1 MTGYARNLEE
11 NRFFYRRHD
20 RQHEFWLSSW
30 SAFICRA
37 IASSSLLI
45 IDNRCTAE
53 CKFWIFLSYRE
64 LCTNRSSKRFNNA
77 AVGQHM
83 KSHTNKWLKVAIGSG
98 VTQRSLWNLFF
109 SFWTR
114 TVNTDRTSRLV
125 IYFTNP
131 VTPAHYIGSRLF
143 VSWFVDIAI
152 VSEPVWT
159 DTNRR
164 LSFCAVPTQHK
175 GRWSLIYIFTSS
187 VLTVRRER
195 WGEMRSGCTI
205 EYYKT
210 RTKNPIFFFSYSGP
224 IWWAATPVT
233 HAISSEVTR
242 RAHRLSLDFSSS
254 L

>member
-1 MTGYARNLEE
+1 MRGTSR
-11 NRFFYRRHD
+11 RTVFFYRRHD

-109 SFWTR
+109 FFLDEDGEHGPHLSTRDLFHEPRNPGALYWFASIRFLVCWYRHCVWTGLNWYKSPSLFLCGS
-114 TVNTDRTSRLV
+114 NTTQGPMKFD
-125 IYFTNP
+125 IYFYFLRIDSATRKVGGN
-131 VTPAHYIGSRLF
+131 
-143 VSWFVDIAI
+143 AI
-152 VSEPVWT
+152 WLY
-159 DTNRR
+159 NR
-164 LSFCAVPTQHK
+164 
-175 GRWSLIYIFTSS
+175 
-187 VLTVRRER
+187 VL
-195 WGEMRSGCTI
+195 
-205 EYYKT
+205 
-210 RTKNPIFFFSYSGP
+210 
-224 IWWAATPVT
+224 
-233 HAISSEVTR
+233 
-242 RAHRLSLDFSSS
+242 
-254 L
+254 

>member
-53 CKFWIFLSYRE
+53 CKFWIFLSYRD

-83 KSHTNKWLKVAIGSG
+83 KSHTNKWQKVAIGSG

-125 IYFTNP
+125 YLFHELRNP
-131 VTPAHYIGSRLF
+131 GALYWLFYSFLGSLL
-143 VSWFVDIAI
+143 S
-152 VSEPVWT
+152 PLCL
-159 DTNRR
+159 NR
-164 LSFCAVPTQHK
+164 
-175 GRWSLIYIFTSS
+175 
-187 VLTVRRER
+187 
-195 WGEMRSGCTI
+195 
-205 EYYKT
+205 
-210 RTKNPIFFFSYSGP
+210 
-224 IWWAATPVT
+224 
-233 HAISSEVTR
+233 
-242 RAHRLSLDFSSS
+242 
-254 L
+254 